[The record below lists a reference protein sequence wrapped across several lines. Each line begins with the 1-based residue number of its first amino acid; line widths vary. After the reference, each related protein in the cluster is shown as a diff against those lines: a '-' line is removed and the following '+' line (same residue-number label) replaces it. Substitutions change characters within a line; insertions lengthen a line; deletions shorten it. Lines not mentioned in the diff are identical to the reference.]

1 MYIVNIFPSISRC
14 QVQVWNYPMIFL
26 FASKKLLR
34 KFKCINVNVCLGCFG
49 ADTQKL
55 VSLLE
60 PASVEVGSPRII
72 CIYLYS
78 WRQLSTYIDK
88 CTYLPLVNIYIK
100 YLLDFEYVYIYT
112 HILVNRKYVFCG
124 QFYPV
129 SFVYMSLASEH
140 TYIHTLRYVTLH
152 YTLHCIAYIHYMHC
166 IQCIHYIHCIHC
178 KHYIHRNIDLHRHT

>member
-1 MYIVNIFPSISRC
+1 MYIINIFPSISRC
-14 QVQVWNYPMIFL
+14 QVQVWNYPMVFL

-112 HILVNRKYVFCG
+112 YTSEQKICILWTIL
-124 QFYPV
+124 P
-129 SFVYMSLASEH
+129 SLICLH
-140 TYIHTLRYVTLH
+140 VTRIWTYIHTLRCVTLH
-152 YTLHCIAYIHYMHC
+152 YTLHCIHT
-166 IQCIHYIHCIHC
+166 
-178 KHYIHRNIDLHRHT
+178 LHALHTVHTLHTLHTLQTLHT

>member
-1 MYIVNIFPSISRC
+1 MYIINIFPSISRC
-14 QVQVWNYPMIFL
+14 QVQVWNYPMVFL

-34 KFKCINVNVCLGCFG
+34 KFKCINVNVCLGCFS

-100 YLLDFEYVYIYT
+100 YLLDFEYVYIYI

-140 TYIHTLRYVTLH
+140 TYIHYVALH
-152 YTLHCIAYIHYMHC
+152 YIIRCIALHTYTTCIAYSA
-166 IQCIHYIHCIHC
+166 YIT
-178 KHYIHRNIDLHRHT
+178 YIAYIANITYIET